1 MVIGKDFVWA
11 HLAKAAGNS
20 TLLMF
25 LEINN
30 LLIYSDPIDSH
41 SKHLSFMDKENELDI
56 SMEGKKRLLN
66 IRRLPA
72 WILSYVY
79 FQKRNYSVPINDKFI
94 EGYVFSADPNTVK
107 NGIPTYNEMHVDDV
121 LKHYEYK
128 SIDYWLRTESL
139 AEDFI
144 EVMTN
149 FGPINKNKQSKIS
162 RIRDNVNLSYN
173 RRISDNFS
181 AAELDIL
188 YEACPIWR
196 NVEENVYGDI
206 LSLNFD

>member
-11 HLAKAAGNS
+11 HLGKAAGNS
-20 TLLMF
+20 TLSMF
-25 LEINN
+25 LEIDHF
-30 LLIYSDPIDSH
+30 LTYSDPIDSH

-56 SMEGKKRLLN
+56 SLEGKRRLLN
-66 IRRLPA
+66 IRRLPS

-79 FQKRNYSVPINDKFI
+79 FQKRNYSVPINDKLF

-107 NGIPTYNEMHVDDV
+107 NGTPTFNEQHVDDA
-121 LKHYEYK
+121 LKYYEYE
-128 SIDYWLRTESL
+128 SIDYWLRTENL

-144 EVMTN
+144 QVMTN
-149 FGPINKNKQSKIS
+149 FGSINKNKQSKIS

-173 RRISDNFS
+173 RRINDHFS
-181 AAELDIL
+181 ATELDML

-196 NVEENVYGDI
+196 NIEENVYGDI
-206 LSLNFD
+206 LLPNFD

>member
-1 MVIGKDFVWA
+1 MFSIIGEQMVIGKDFVWA

-72 WILSYVY
+72 WILS
-79 FQKRNYSVPINDKFI
+79 
-94 EGYVFSADPNTVK
+94 
-107 NGIPTYNEMHVDDV
+107 
-121 LKHYEYK
+121 
-128 SIDYWLRTESL
+128 
-139 AEDFI
+139 
-144 EVMTN
+144 
-149 FGPINKNKQSKIS
+149 
-162 RIRDNVNLSYN
+162 
-173 RRISDNFS
+173 
-181 AAELDIL
+181 
-188 YEACPIWR
+188 
-196 NVEENVYGDI
+196 
-206 LSLNFD
+206 